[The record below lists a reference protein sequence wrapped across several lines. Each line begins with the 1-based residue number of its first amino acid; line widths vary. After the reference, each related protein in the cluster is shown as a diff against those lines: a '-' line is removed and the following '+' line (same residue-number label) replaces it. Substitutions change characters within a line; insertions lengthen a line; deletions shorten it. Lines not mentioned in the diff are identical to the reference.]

1 MGPEALHQRC
11 VSLLDRIFRSGRDV
25 VYPVQQGVRPVT
37 LCGASPGYHTST
49 DLGARDATDADDV
62 LELLLDI
69 ERIQGETNPL
79 LAVRQTLTSII

>member
-1 MGPEALHQRC
+1 MGPEALRQRC

-25 VYPVQQGVRPVT
+25 AYPARQGVRQVT
-37 LCGASPGYHTST
+37 LCGASPGYHTCT
-49 DLGARDATDADDV
+49 DLGARKAADADDV

-79 LAVRQTLTSII
+79 LAVRQSLTRII